1 MQRRPLK
8 GWLKK
13 LAHGLALIA
22 GWLLFFGFWWHVL
35 TTQSIS
41 HREIVLLIAGSLIL
55 FPLLTL
61 YWVLHN
67 RAIYKAKGP
76 RRQVRV
82 VAEHYPCDWEGRNM
96 LGEWSVLKSARS
108 IVVMV
113 DSENKV
119 YQGTPSLASGPRSA
133 VPDPSLSWSIPSKRS
148 IGDN

>member
-41 HREIVLLIAGSLIL
+41 HREIVMLIAGSLIL

-82 VAEHYPCDWEGRNM
+82 VEEQYSRDWEGRSM
-96 LGEWSVLKSARS
+96 VGEWSVLRNART
-108 IVVMV
+108 ILVLIG
-113 DSENKV
+113 SENKV
-119 YQGTPSLASGPRSA
+119 FQGTTSWAGPLSE
-133 VPDPSLSWSIPSKRS
+133 VPDPSLSWSIPRNRS
-148 IGDN
+148 SGDY

>member
-1 MQRRPLK
+1 
-8 GWLKK
+8 
-13 LAHGLALIA
+13 LALIA

-67 RAIYKAKGP
+67 RAIFKVKGP

-82 VAEHYPCDWEGRNM
+82 VEEQYSRDWEGRNM
-96 LGEWSVLKSARS
+96 VGEWSALRAARS
-108 IVVMV
+108 IVVLV

-119 YQGTPSLASGPRSA
+119 YR
-133 VPDPSLSWSIPSKRS
+133 
-148 IGDN
+148 